1 MFVEINNRFVSRFNL
16 FFMAVIWFCR
26 NLVLSCYRTA
36 LLIECFGRRQAMGFK
51 RVLIANRGEIALRI
65 LRTLR
70 DMGIEAAIIHGREDR
85 LSLPV
90 QMADIAYPNYRANP
104 LDSYL
109 DIEAVI
115 QAAKELGCDAVHP
128 GYGFLAEN
136 AAFVARLEEEGITF
150 IGPASGVITLLG
162 DKIEARAAMEAAGL
176 PTAKGSS
183 EPISSAE
190 VASALADEIGYPVI
204 IKAAAGGGGI
214 GMQIVQKADE
224 FESALKLCQSRA
236 KSAFGDE
243 RVFVEKYI
251 QGAQHVEFQVLGD
264 GKKAIHFGERFC
276 SIQRRHQKL
285 VEEGPWLTDEK
296 RAEIGDLVCKG
307 AESVGYKGLATFEF
321 LRDANG
327 DFYFLEVNPRVQVE
341 HTVTEL
347 ITGFNLVELGI
358 RVAQGEALPLKQ
370 EDIAWRGHAIQ
381 CRLNAEDPREFVP
394 SPGRLWECHFPS
406 GFGIRCDT
414 HAHPGYE
421 MPGCFDSLLAKLL
434 VWGHNREDAVRR
446 MKTALDETMITGVE
460 HLIPLHR
467 RIMDEEDFNNG
478 DITIQYIDMHQE
490 LLG

>member
-1 MFVEINNRFVSRFNL
+1 ML
-16 FFMAVIWFCR
+16 FT
-26 NLVLSCYRTA
+26 LVT
-36 LLIECFGRRQAMGFK
+36 
-51 RVLIANRGEIALRI
+51 
-65 LRTLR
+65 
-70 DMGIEAAIIHGREDR
+70 
-85 LSLPV
+85 
-90 QMADIAYPNYRANP
+90 
-104 LDSYL
+104 DS
-109 DIEAVI
+109 
-115 QAAKELGCDAVHP
+115 
-128 GYGFLAEN
+128 LAEN

-183 EPISSAE
+183 EPIASAD

-251 QGAQHVEFQVLGD
+251 QGAQHVEFQVLAD
-264 GKKAIHFGERFC
+264 GKNAIHFGERFC

-296 RAEIGDLVCKG
+296 RAEIGALVCKG

-341 HTVTEL
+341 HTVPNSSRATTSL
-347 ITGFNLVELGI
+347 NSVFVSLKVKPYPSSKRTS
-358 RVAQGEALPLKQ
+358 RGEAIQSNAVSTPRTPESLSR
-370 EDIAWRGHAIQ
+370 ARGVCGSAISRAGSVFAATPMPIQ
-381 CRLNAEDPREFVP
+381 ATRCQDASTPCWPN
-394 SPGRLWECHFPS
+394 SW
-406 GFGIRCDT
+406 FGVVD
-414 HAHPGYE
+414 
-421 MPGCFDSLLAKLL
+421 
-434 VWGHNREDAVRR
+434 REDAIRR

>member
-1 MFVEINNRFVSRFNL
+1 
-16 FFMAVIWFCR
+16 
-26 NLVLSCYRTA
+26 
-36 LLIECFGRRQAMGFK
+36 MGFK

-65 LRTLR
+65 LRALR
-70 DMGIEAAIIHGREDR
+70 DMGIEVAIIHGKEDR

-90 QMADIAYPNYRANP
+90 RLSDVAYPNYKSNP

-109 DIEAVI
+109 NIEDVI
-115 QAAKELGCDAVHP
+115 TAAKELQCDAIHP

-136 AAFVARLEEEGITF
+136 SAFVARCAEEGITF
-150 IGPASGVITLLG
+150 IGPSAEVISLLG

-183 EPISSAE
+183 ESISDAA
-190 VASALADEIGYPVI
+190 VASKLAAEIGYPVI

-214 GMQIVQKADE
+214 GMQIVEKSDE

-236 KSAFGDE
+236 KSAFADE

-251 QGAQHVEFQVLGD
+251 QGAQHVEFQVLAD
-264 GKKAIHFGERFC
+264 GKNAIHFGERFC

-285 VEEGPWLTDEK
+285 VEEGPWLDEAK
-296 RAEIGDLVCKG
+296 RAEIGDLVCRG

-321 LRDANG
+321 LRDMNG

-341 HTVTEL
+341 HTVTEM
-347 ITGFNLVELGI
+347 ITGYNLVELGI
-358 RVAQGEALPLKQ
+358 RVAQGEKLPLTQ
-370 EDIAWRGHAIQ
+370 EDIVIRGHAIQ
-381 CRLNAEDPREFVP
+381 CRLNAEDPRDFIP

-406 GFGIRCDT
+406 GFGVRCDT
-414 HAHPGYE
+414 HAYPGYE

-434 VWGHNREDAVRR
+434 VWGHDREDAISR
-446 MKTALDETMITGVE
+446 MKTALDETIITGVE

-467 RIMDEEDFNNG
+467 RIMDEEDFNNRN
-478 DITIQYIDMHQE
+478 ITIQYIDMHQE

>member
-1 MFVEINNRFVSRFNL
+1 MTAFIIGVIRLGRI
-16 FFMAVIWFCR
+16 MA
-26 NLVLSCYRTA
+26 
-36 LLIECFGRRQAMGFK
+36 FK

-70 DMGIEAAIIHGREDR
+70 DMGIEVAIIHGKEDR

-90 QMADIAYPNYRANP
+90 RMADVAFQIARVNP

-109 DIEAVI
+109 DIEAIVQVAI
-115 QAAKELGCDAVHP
+115 DLKCDAVHP

-136 AAFVARLEEEGITF
+136 AVFARRLEEEGITF
-150 IGPASGVITLLG
+150 IGPSADVITLLG

-183 EPISSAE
+183 EPIKDAA
-190 VASALADEIGYPVI
+190 VACALADTIGYPVI

-214 GMQIVQKADE
+214 GMQIVNEAKE
-224 FESALKLCQSRA
+224 FEGALKLCQSRA

-251 QGAQHVEFQVLGD
+251 EGAQHIEFQVLGD
-264 GKKAIHFGERFC
+264 GEKAIHFGERFC

-285 VEEGPWLTDEK
+285 IEEGPWLDEAK
-296 RAEIGDLVCKG
+296 REEIGNLVCAG

-321 LRDANG
+321 LRDKNG

-341 HTVTEL
+341 HTVTEM
-347 ITGFNLVELGI
+347 ITGYNLVELGVK
-358 RVAQGEALPLKQ
+358 VAQGESLPLGQ
-370 EDIAWRGHAIQ
+370 EDITWRGHVIQ
-381 CRLNAEDPREFVP
+381 CRLNAEDPKEFLP
-394 SPGRLWECHFPS
+394 SPGRLWDCHFPS

-414 HAHPGYE
+414 HAYAGYE

-434 VWGHNREDAVRR
+434 AWGHDREDAIRR
-446 MKTALDETMITGVE
+446 MRTALDETLIEGVQ

-467 RIMDEEDFNNG
+467 RIMDEKDFLAR
-478 DITIQYIDMHQE
+478 DITIQYIEEHEE

>member
-1 MFVEINNRFVSRFNL
+1 
-16 FFMAVIWFCR
+16 
-26 NLVLSCYRTA
+26 
-36 LLIECFGRRQAMGFK
+36 MGFSK
-51 RVLIANRGEIALRI
+51 VLIANRGEIALRI
-65 LRTLR
+65 MRTLR
-70 DMGIEAAIIHGREDR
+70 DMNIQAAIIYGKEDR

-90 QMADIAYPNYRANP
+90 RLSDDAHFRDVINP
-104 LDSYL
+104 LDAYL
-109 DIEAVI
+109 DIEAVV
-115 QAAKELGCDAVHP
+115 QAAKDMGCDAVHP

-136 AAFVARLEEEGITF
+136 ATFVKRLQEEGITF
-150 IGPASGVITLLG
+150 IGPSSDVITLLG

-183 EPISSAE
+183 EPISEAS
-190 VASALADEIGYPVI
+190 VASELADEIGYPVI

-214 GMQIVQKADE
+214 GMQIVEAANE

-236 KSAFGDE
+236 KSAFGDS

-251 QGAQHVEFQVLGD
+251 QGAQHVEFQVLAD
-264 GKKAIHFGERFC
+264 GNKAIHFGERFC

-285 VEEGPWLTDEK
+285 VEEGPWLTPEK
-296 RAEIGDLVCKG
+296 REEIGALVCRG

-347 ITGFNLVELGI
+347 ITGHNLVELGI
-358 RVAQGEALPLKQ
+358 RVAQGEPLPLAQ
-370 EDIAWRGHAIQ
+370 EDITWNGHSIQ
-381 CRLNAEDPREFVP
+381 CRLNAEDPREFIP

-406 GFGIRCDT
+406 GFGVRVDT

-421 MPGCFDSLLAKLL
+421 MPGSFDSLLAKLL
-434 VWGHNREDAVRR
+434 VWGRDREDAIRR
-446 MKTALDETMITGVE
+446 MRTALDETVITGVE

-467 RIMDEEDFNNG
+467 RIMDETDFING
-478 DITIQYIDMHQE
+478 NITIQYIDMHQE

>member
-1 MFVEINNRFVSRFNL
+1 
-16 FFMAVIWFCR
+16 
-26 NLVLSCYRTA
+26 
-36 LLIECFGRRQAMGFK
+36 MGFK

-70 DMGIEAAIIHGREDR
+70 DMDIEAAIIHGREDR

-109 DIEAVI
+109 DIEAVV
-115 QAAKELGCDAVHP
+115 QAAKELECDAVHP

-183 EPISSAE
+183 EPIASAD

-251 QGAQHVEFQVLGD
+251 QGAQHVEFQVLAD
-264 GKKAIHFGERFC
+264 GKNAIHFGERFC

-285 VEEGPWLTDEK
+285 VEEGPWLTDDK
-296 RAEIGDLVCKG
+296 RAEIGALVCKG

-347 ITGFNLVELGI
+347 ITGHNLVELGI

-370 EDIAWRGHAIQ
+370 EDITWRGHSIQ

-434 VWGHNREDAVRR
+434 VWGRDREDAIRR

>member
-1 MFVEINNRFVSRFNL
+1 
-16 FFMAVIWFCR
+16 
-26 NLVLSCYRTA
+26 
-36 LLIECFGRRQAMGFK
+36 MGFSK
-51 RVLIANRGEIALRI
+51 VLIANRGEIALRI
-65 LRTLR
+65 MRTLR
-70 DMGIEAAIIHGREDR
+70 DMNIQAAIIYGKEDR

-90 QMADIAYPNYRANP
+90 RLSDDAHFRDVINP
-104 LDSYL
+104 LDAYL
-109 DIEAVI
+109 DIEAVV
-115 QAAKELGCDAVHP
+115 QAAKDMGCDAVHP

-136 AAFVARLEEEGITF
+136 ATFVKRLQEEGITF
-150 IGPASGVITLLG
+150 IGPSSDVITLLG

-183 EPISSAE
+183 EPISEAS
-190 VASALADEIGYPVI
+190 VASELADEIGYPVI

-214 GMQIVQKADE
+214 GMQIVEAVDE

-236 KSAFGDE
+236 KSAFGDS

-251 QGAQHVEFQVLGD
+251 QGAQHVEFQVLAD
-264 GKKAIHFGERFC
+264 GNKAIHFGERFC

-285 VEEGPWLTDEK
+285 VEEGPWLTQEK
-296 RAEIGDLVCKG
+296 REEIGALVCRG

-347 ITGFNLVELGI
+347 ITGHNLVELGI
-358 RVAQGEALPLKQ
+358 RVAQGEPLPFAQ
-370 EDIAWRGHAIQ
+370 EDITWNGHSIQ
-381 CRLNAEDPREFVP
+381 CRLNAEDPREFIP

-406 GFGIRCDT
+406 GFGVRVDT

-421 MPGCFDSLLAKLL
+421 MPGSFDSLLAKLL
-434 VWGHNREDAVRR
+434 VWGRDREDAIRR
-446 MKTALDETMITGVE
+446 MRTALDETVITGVE

-467 RIMDEEDFNNG
+467 RIMDEPDFING
-478 DITIQYIDMHQE
+478 NITIQYIDMHQE

>member
-1 MFVEINNRFVSRFNL
+1 
-16 FFMAVIWFCR
+16 
-26 NLVLSCYRTA
+26 
-36 LLIECFGRRQAMGFK
+36 MGFK

-90 QMADIAYPNYRANP
+90 RMADIAYPNYRTNP

-109 DIEAVI
+109 DIESVVE
-115 QAAKELGCDAVHP
+115 AAKELECDAVHP

-183 EPISSAE
+183 EPISSAD
-190 VASALADEIGYPVI
+190 VASKLADEIGYPGI

-214 GMQIVQKADE
+214 GMQIVGKADE

-236 KSAFGDE
+236 RSAFGDE

-251 QGAQHVEFQVLGD
+251 QGAQHVEFQVLAD

-285 VEEGPWLTDEK
+285 VEEGPWLDDAK
-296 RAEIGDLVCKG
+296 RAEIGDLVCRG

-347 ITGFNLVELGI
+347 ITGHNLVELGI
-358 RVAQGEALPLKQ
+358 RVAQGEALPLSQ
-370 EDIAWRGHAIQ
+370 EDITWRGHSIQ

-406 GFGIRCDT
+406 GFGVRCDT

-434 VWGHNREDAVRR
+434 VWGRDREDAIAR
-446 MKTALDETMITGVE
+446 MKTALDETIITGVE

-467 RIMDEEDFNNG
+467 RIMDEKDFNNG